1 MSLTTPTPA
10 PADTAPATPGVTPS
24 PWGALRQLTAARIAQ
39 GRAGVSLPTQAH
51 LAFQLAHAQARDA
64 VHLGLDAQAMTAA
77 LATLGGPV
85 LALDSAAPD
94 RATYL
99 QRPDLGRRLSA
110 ASRQALIEHSG
121 PELDTAEDDPAAR
134 SHDLAVVVADGLS
147 ALATGRHALPLL
159 QALLPGLRAA
169 GWRLAPIALVR
180 QARVAVADEVGQ
192 LLRARLVLIL
202 IGERPGLS
210 SPDSLGAYL
219 TWMPRVGRTD
229 AERNCV
235 SNIRPEGL
243 AGPDAAAKLRYLLD
257 EAASRQL
264 SGVAL
269 KDETPVPGGLAAAG
283 GSAAFLLPGR

>member
-1 MSLTTPTPA
+1 MSLSTPTPA
-10 PADTAPATPGVTPS
+10 PADTALATPGVTPS

-64 VHLGLDAQAMTAA
+64 VHLGLDAEAMRAA
-77 LATLGGPV
+77 LATLGHEV

-94 RATYL
+94 RATFL
-99 QRPDLGRRLSA
+99 QRPDLGRRLGA
-110 ASRQALIEHSG
+110 TARQALIERAG
-121 PELDTAEDDPAAR
+121 PELDAAHDHPSAR
-134 SHDLAVVVADGLS
+134 AHDLAIVVADGLS

-159 QALLPGLRAA
+159 QALLPGLQRE
-169 GWRLAPIALVR
+169 GWRLAPVTLVR

-219 TWMPRVGRTD
+219 TWMPRVGRVD

-243 AGPDAAAKLRYLLD
+243 ACPDAAAKLRYLLG

-269 KDETPVPGGLAAAG
+269 KDETPASGGLAAAG